1 MKRDATQEVDRRT
14 WLVGCARTVVLG
26 GIAVASGVLVM
37 RGQVRGCSRE
47 TTSCASCQELSRC
60 ELRRAAAVRDQLAK
74 KGNC

>member
-37 RGQVRGCSRE
+37 RGQVRVVSGDNFVRPARNCR
-47 TTSCASCQELSRC
+47 AC
-60 ELRRAAAVRDQLAK
+60 ELRR
-74 KGNC
+74 CHSP